1 MVPPLERAAAP
12 NFEQIPQKIQQ
23 VFVQKVKSQLFS
35 AYLLQFT
42 IFLFFSFDSQNYNN
56 LQLFRNDIRTQVHQN

>member
-42 IFLFFSFDSQNYNN
+42 SVSCKI
-56 LQLFRNDIRTQVHQN
+56 